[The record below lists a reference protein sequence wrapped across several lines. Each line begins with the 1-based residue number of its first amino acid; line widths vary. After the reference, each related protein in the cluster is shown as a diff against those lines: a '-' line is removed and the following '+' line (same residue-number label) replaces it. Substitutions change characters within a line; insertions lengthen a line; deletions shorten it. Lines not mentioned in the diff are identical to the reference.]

1 MQVTVNWGWDWDY
14 TEFTY
19 RYVLVL
25 KYDIAAWKVQR
36 EIEYNTKPEMVEVP
50 ADFSGSIWGEKSM
63 LGTAQF
69 LKQVMLELDLE
80 NGERTTQRSLVGRGL
95 D

>member
-1 MQVTVNWGWDWDY
+1 
-14 TEFTY
+14 
-19 RYVLVL
+19 
-25 KYDIAAWKVQR
+25 
-36 EIEYNTKPEMVEVP
+36 
-50 ADFSGSIWGEKSM
+50 M

-80 NGERTTQRSLVGRGL
+80 NGERATQRSLAGRGL